1 MDHLTEAELQA
12 WIDREL
18 DQVER
23 ARVSRH
29 LEDCPACRRLLG
41 ELRAAAE
48 TFSGAML
55 RYDED
60 LAAGTDR
67 PPAERRAAARRWPR
81 WASRAAA
88 VVLLL
93 GAAAAAAM
101 VPGSPFRALFTE
113 PTAPAV
119 EAVPEPDRAAG
130 SPAEPGASITVRPLE
145 GRLTVR
151 VTGFPAGTRVLLQL
165 SDRPDAMASLP
176 DGAAN
181 ARFIV
186 SSGTL
191 EVVGPGE
198 ADDPSD
204 GPLVLR
210 LPRSLASGVVELE
223 DTVVARVS
231 DGRLITLRQVSRA
244 GDEAVLEIG
253 G

>member
-18 DQVER
+18 DRDEH

-29 LEDCPACRRLLG
+29 LEDCPACRSLLG

-60 LAAGTDR
+60 LAAGTGR
-67 PPAERRAAARRWPR
+67 TQTERRSAARRWPR

-113 PTAPAV
+113 PAAPAV
-119 EAVPEPDRAAG
+119 EILPESGSAVD
-130 SPAEPGASITVRPLE
+130 SPVEAGASITVKPLD

-151 VTGFPAGTRVLLQL
+151 VTEFPAGTRVLLRL
-165 SDRPDAMASLP
+165 SDLPDAMASLP

-223 DTVVARVS
+223 DTAVARVS
-231 DGRLITLRQVSRA
+231 DGRLITLRQVSRT